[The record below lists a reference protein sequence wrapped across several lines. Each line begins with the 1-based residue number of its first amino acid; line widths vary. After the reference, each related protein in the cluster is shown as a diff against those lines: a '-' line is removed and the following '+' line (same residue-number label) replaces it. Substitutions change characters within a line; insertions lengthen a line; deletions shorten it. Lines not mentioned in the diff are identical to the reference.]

1 MAKEAEDTPGE
12 QDEKPMPESPF
23 SPHDSEIVAIEE
35 RENWTLQLSLTK
47 DEMKCFASVAPKG
60 SGNGLIKSEDVVT
73 IMQDA
78 RVTEGIDMP
87 SIKALCAAACDG
99 KTVEHMV
106 VARTDPALPGE
117 DGWLEFKVRLG
128 PEYDGPQD
136 FVEDEEGRIDLYTLN
151 LFTCIKPDQCVAI
164 LHPPEPGEESLT
176 VTGRALSPKPGTPA
190 NVKIGDGCHL
200 NEDNEVISDISGRA
214 EFNDGVIS
222 VSEDYNVTGDV
233 DLNVGNIHFP
243 GNVNVSGDVLD
254 DFDITTEKDITIKGT
269 VGACY
274 LNAGGNISVGG
285 ISGQYHAYIKCEG
298 DLHARYINAA
308 HVECM
313 GDVVVANEIRNSTVK
328 SAGAIMVKNGQIS
341 GGEFVALRGI
351 EAKLIG
357 AEAGAHTYL
366 HSGVYFPENDRLS
379 FLKAQKKSIKQ
390 QKEFI
395 DRCIGPLERKAKV
408 SNASDAHS
416 KRLEIL
422 LERQQTLD
430 KTDKEVRAE
439 LKDFVLT
446 EHGGNPKINVH
457 RLIKEKVEIRLENV
471 FEHIRLDQYG
481 PLSIIPNV
489 LTGTLSFNEFSPLE
503 VNASDMEPV
512 EEED

>member
-1 MAKEAEDTPGE
+1 
-12 QDEKPMPESPF
+12 
-23 SPHDSEIVAIEE
+23 
-35 RENWTLQLSLTK
+35 
-47 DEMKCFASVAPKG
+47 
-60 SGNGLIKSEDVVT
+60 
-73 IMQDA
+73 
-78 RVTEGIDMP
+78 
-87 SIKALCAAACDG
+87 
-99 KTVEHMV
+99 
-106 VARTDPALPGE
+106 
-117 DGWLEFKVRLG
+117 
-128 PEYDGPQD
+128 
-136 FVEDEEGRIDLYTLN
+136 
-151 LFTCIKPDQCVAI
+151 
-164 LHPPEPGEESLT
+164 
-176 VTGRALSPKPGTPA
+176 
-190 NVKIGDGCHL
+190 
-200 NEDNEVISDISGRA
+200 
-214 EFNDGVIS
+214 
-222 VSEDYNVTGDV
+222 
-233 DLNVGNIHFP
+233 
-243 GNVNVSGDVLD
+243 
-254 DFDITTEKDITIKGT
+254 
-269 VGACY
+269 
-274 LNAGGNISVGG
+274 
-285 ISGQYHAYIKCEG
+285 
-298 DLHARYINAA
+298 
-308 HVECM
+308 
-313 GDVVVANEIRNSTVK
+313 
-328 SAGAIMVKNGQIS
+328 
-341 GGEFVALRGI
+341 
-351 EAKLIG
+351 
-357 AEAGAHTYL
+357 
-366 HSGVYFPENDRLS
+366 VYFPENDRLS